1 MLAETQLRRQV
12 SVRFNFPGE
21 PGCKKTEILV
31 NPFLPLLNYKGEIEQ
46 QSKINL
52 FGKKM
57 QFKYAKSQEEIYK
70 IEYLQDIEVKSKI
83 PLKNQLDILVILEE
97 IGG

>member
-1 MLAETQLRRQV
+1 
-12 SVRFNFPGE
+12 
-21 PGCKKTEILV
+21 
-31 NPFLPLLNYKGEIEQ
+31 
-46 QSKINL
+46 
-52 FGKKM
+52 M

-97 IGG
+97 IGGWLLYTHHFTVKKDNSLSKLLPIRI

>member
-1 MLAETQLRRQV
+1 
-12 SVRFNFPGE
+12 
-21 PGCKKTEILV
+21 
-31 NPFLPLLNYKGEIEQ
+31 
-46 QSKINL
+46 
-52 FGKKM
+52 M

-83 PLKNQLDILVILEE
+83 PLKNQLDILVFFEE